1 MIVDVVLCLL
11 LDDNGIL
18 FIENVGNFVCLVS
31 FDFGEKYKVV
41 VFFVIEGEDKLLKY
55 LYMFVVVLLML
66 FNKVD
71 LLLYFNFD
79 VEKCIVCVC
88 EVNLEIEIIFIFV
101 ISGEGMDQW
110 LNWLEIQ

>member
-1 MIVDVVLCLL
+1 MIVDVVSRLL

-18 FIENVGNFVCLVS
+18 FIENVGNFVCSVS
-31 FDFGEKYKVV
+31 FDFGEKYKVA

-55 LYMFVVVLLML
+55 SYMFVVVSLML

-71 LLLYFNFD
+71 LLSYFNFD
-79 VEKCIVCVC
+79 VEKCIVCVR

-101 ISGEGMDQW
+101 ISGEGMD
-110 LNWLEIQ
+110 